1 MCVVITLSGC
11 ESLVEGLRFCR
22 CTCLRSASVLCLDG
36 RCNDRG
42 EGRGIYEKNRPY
54 QKIRSVFIE
63 IVSEMRVELTRPHGH
78 YPLKVA
84 CLPIPPPGLES
95 AKSSALS
102 EKRGSNPR
110 PRPWQ
115 GRALPTE
122 LFSHILMFVL
132 RLSGVVFSNAMQSYD
147 LFLN

>member
-1 MCVVITLSGC
+1 MWLSILVVSKSIC
-11 ESLVEGLRFCR
+11 EDFSDE
-22 CTCLRSASVLCLDG
+22 
-36 RCNDRG
+36 N

-95 AKSSALS
+95 A
-102 EKRGSNPR
+102 
-110 PRPWQ
+110 
-115 GRALPTE
+115 
-122 LFSHILMFVL
+122 
-132 RLSGVVFSNAMQSYD
+132 
-147 LFLN
+147 